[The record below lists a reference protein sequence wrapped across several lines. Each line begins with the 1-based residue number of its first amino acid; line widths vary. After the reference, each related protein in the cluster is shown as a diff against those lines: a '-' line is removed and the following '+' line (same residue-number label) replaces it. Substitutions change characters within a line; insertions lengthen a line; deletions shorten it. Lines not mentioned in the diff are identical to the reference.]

1 MRNITKT
8 MLGSWLTDQIEQPG
22 IKSKA
27 DFFNVVGTKVLN
39 EGTSMLF
46 WVMSPAVTILSQFV
60 VVREKESAYVLVQ
73 EWDQRWR
80 SVVLD

>member
-1 MRNITKT
+1 
-8 MLGSWLTDQIEQPG
+8 MLGSWLTDQIERSG

-27 DFFNVVGTKVLN
+27 DFFNVVGMKVLN
-39 EGTSMLF
+39 EGISMLL
-46 WVMSPAVTILSQFV
+46 WVMSPAITILSQFV